1 VLSAR
6 FSVHRLLAR
15 ISTWSSISPE
25 ERSRVVPI
33 VTKSALVPYSAAD
46 MYALVNDVPRY
57 PEFLPWCRSTRVLSR
72 DQDEMQATIELA
84 VGAIHKSFTTL
95 NRLQKNKMI
104 EVRLLE
110 GPFRHL
116 EGYWRFEPLGGHSC
130 KVMLDMDFE
139 FSGRLLAVALGP
151 IFSQIVNT
159 LIDSFCK
166 RAQQIYG
173 KR

>member
-1 VLSAR
+1 MTTVSK
-6 FSVHRLLAR
+6 
-15 ISTWSSISPE
+15 T
-25 ERSRVVPI
+25 
-33 VTKSALVPYSAAD
+33 ALVPYSAAD

-57 PEFLPWCRSTRVLSR
+57 PEFLPWCRSTRVVSQN
-72 DQDEMQATIELA
+72 QDEMRATIEVALGA
-84 VGAIHKSFTTL
+84 VHKSFTTL

-116 EGYWRFEPLGGHSC
+116 EGYWRFESLNGKGC
-130 KVMLDMDFE
+130 RVALDMDFE

-151 IFSQIVNT
+151 IFSQFVNT

-166 RAQQIYG
+166 RAQQVYG
-173 KR
+173 RR